1 MTKTG
6 KILTVIGLLLLAA
19 ALCLTV
25 YNLRSDTAAR
35 QTADAVLAQLLPELE
50 EREAEAEAGASA
62 PSAPE
67 EAPTAAEETFLPDY
81 LLDPEREMPSE
92 EIDGRSYIGVLR
104 LPSLGLELP
113 VLSEWSDS
121 GSRAAPCRYS
131 GSAYLDNMVIA
142 GHNYSG
148 HFGTLKNL
156 APGDALSF
164 TDMDGNVFSYT
175 VVELETLP
183 PYAVEEMTSG
193 DWELTLFTCTVGGQS
208 RLAVRC
214 ERTEAAA

>member
-1 MTKTG
+1 MRRKLG
-6 KILTVIGLLLLAA
+6 ILCMVLGVVLLAGA
-19 ALCLTV
+19 MAFVLH
-25 YNLRSDTAAR
+25 NRQEDAR
-35 QTADAVLAQLLPELE
+35 ADQA
-50 EREAEAEAGASA
+50 
-62 PSAPE
+62 
-67 EAPTAAEETFLPDY
+67 AAEVLPLVKEAAGTAEPSGDG
-81 LLDPEREMPSE
+81 MPVE
-92 EIDGRSYIGVLR
+92 EIDGYGYVGYLSI
-104 LPSLGLELP
+104 PALGLELP
-113 VLSEWSDS
+113 VLGEWSDS

-164 TDMDGNVFSYT
+164 TDIDGNVFSYT

-193 DWELTLFTCTVGGQS
+193 DWDLTLFTCTVGGQS

-214 ERTEAAA
+214 ERAEAAA

>member
-6 KILTVIGLLLLAA
+6 KILTAIGLLLLAA

-35 QTADAVLAQLLPELE
+35 RSADAVLAQLAPELE
-50 EREAEAEAGASA
+50 KRVAAAEADTSA
-62 PSAPE
+62 PSAPD
-67 EAPTAAEETFLPDY
+67 EAPAAAEETFLPDY
-81 LLDPEREMPSE
+81 LLDPEMEMPSE

-113 VLSEWSDS
+113 VLGEWSDS

-131 GSAYLDNMVIA
+131 GSAYLDTMVIA

-156 APGDALSF
+156 TPGDALSF
-164 TDMDGNVFSYT
+164 TDIDGNVFSYT

-183 PYAVEEMTSG
+183 PYAV
-193 DWELTLFTCTVGGQS
+193 
-208 RLAVRC
+208 
-214 ERTEAAA
+214 

>member
-1 MTKTG
+1 M
-6 KILTVIGLLLLAA
+6 AA
-19 ALCLTV
+19 
-25 YNLRSDTAAR
+25 
-35 QTADAVLAQLLPELE
+35 
-50 EREAEAEAGASA
+50 AEAGASA
-62 PSAPE
+62 PSAPG
-67 EAPTAAEETFLPDY
+67 EAPAAAEETFLPDY
-81 LLDPEREMPSE
+81 LLDTEMEMPSE

-104 LPSLGLELP
+104 LPTLGLELP
-113 VLSEWSDS
+113 VLGEWSDS

-164 TDMDGNVFSYT
+164 TDIDGNVFSYT

-193 DWELTLFTCTVGGQS
+193 DWDLTLFRCTVGGQS

-214 ERTEAAA
+214 KRAEATA

>member
-1 MTKTG
+1 
-6 KILTVIGLLLLAA
+6 
-19 ALCLTV
+19 
-25 YNLRSDTAAR
+25 
-35 QTADAVLAQLLPELE
+35 
-50 EREAEAEAGASA
+50 
-62 PSAPE
+62 
-67 EAPTAAEETFLPDY
+67 
-81 LLDPEREMPSE
+81 MPSE

-113 VLSEWSDS
+113 VLGAWSDS

-156 APGDALSF
+156 APGDVLSF

-193 DWELTLFTCTVGGQS
+193 DWDLTLFTCTVGGQS

-214 ERTEAAA
+214 EHAEAAA